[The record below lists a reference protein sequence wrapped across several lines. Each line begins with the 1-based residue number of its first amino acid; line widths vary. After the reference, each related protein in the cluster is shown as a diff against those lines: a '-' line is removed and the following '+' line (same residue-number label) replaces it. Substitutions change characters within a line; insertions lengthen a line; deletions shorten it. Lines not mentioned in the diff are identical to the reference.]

1 MPHVAITRRLPEGG
15 LEPLRSAGYRCEV
28 HDADEAPS
36 RGELLAL
43 VAGADA
49 VITLLSDRVDDAF
62 LDAAGPQL
70 QVVANYAVG
79 LDNVD
84 LDACTRRGVAVAH
97 TPGVLTEATAD
108 LAFALL
114 LAVAR
119 RVVEGHR
126 LASSDRW
133 TGWQPLQLLGT
144 SLHGRTFGVIGL
156 GRIGE
161 ATARRARAFGMEI
174 VYAGRS
180 DAPRAEDVLG
190 ARRLEIDALLG
201 ASDVVSLHCPLTDD
215 TRHMIDGA
223 ALARMKRSAI
233 LINTA
238 RGEIVDEAALVEALQ
253 AGRLRGAGLDV
264 FEHEPSIHPGL
275 TDLPNAVLTPHLGSA
290 TVDVRTEMA
299 RVAADAVVAVLEG
312 RDAPQLARRP

>member
-1 MPHVAITRRLPEGG
+1 MPRVAITRRLPEDG
-15 LEPLRSAGYRCEV
+15 LEPLRSAGYRCEM
-28 HDADEAPS
+28 HDTHEAPS
-36 RGELLAL
+36 RAELLAL
-43 VAGADA
+43 VSGVDA

-70 QVVANYAVG
+70 RVVANYAVG

-97 TPGVLTEATAD
+97 TPGVLSEATAD

-119 RVVEGHR
+119 RVMEGHR
-126 LASSDRW
+126 LATSGRW

-144 SLHGRTFGVIGL
+144 SLYGRTFGVIGM

-161 ATARRARAFGMEI
+161 AAARRAHGFGMEV
-174 VYAGRS
+174 VYASRS
-180 DAPRAEDVLG
+180 DAPHAEAALG
-190 ARRLEIDALLG
+190 ARRLEVDDVLRR
-201 ASDVVSLHCPLTDD
+201 SDVVSLHCPLTDD
-215 TRHMIDGA
+215 TRHLIDGA

-238 RGEIVDEAALVEALQ
+238 RGEIVDEASLVEALR
-253 AGRLRGAGLDV
+253 ARHLRGAGLDV
-264 FEHEPSIHPGL
+264 YEHEPSIHPGL
-275 TDLPNAVLTPHLGSA
+275 AGLPNAVLTPHLGSA
-290 TVDVRTEMA
+290 TVDVRTDMA

-312 RDAPQLARRP
+312 RDAPQVARRP

>member
-1 MPHVAITRRLPEGG
+1 MPRVAITRRLPQEG
-15 LEPLRSAGYRCEV
+15 LEPLRAAGHRCEV

-36 RGELLAL
+36 RAELLAL

-49 VITLLSDRVDDAF
+49 AITLLSDRVDDAF

-84 LDACTRRGVAVAH
+84 LDACARRGVAVAH

-119 RVVEGHR
+119 RVLEGHR
-126 LASSDRW
+126 LAASGRW

-144 SLHGRTFGVIGL
+144 SLQGRTFGVIGL

-161 ATARRARAFGMEI
+161 AAARRARAFGMEI
-174 VYAGRS
+174 VYASRS
-180 DAPRAEDVLG
+180 DAPRAEAALG
-190 ARRLEIDALLG
+190 ARRLEVDALL
-201 ASDVVSLHCPLTDD
+201 ASADVVSLHCPLTDD
-215 TRHMIDGA
+215 TRQLIDGA
-223 ALARMKRSAI
+223 ALARMKPSAI

-238 RGEIVDEAALVEALQ
+238 RGEIVDEAALVEALRD
-253 AGRLRGAGLDV
+253 GRLGGAGLDV
-264 FEHEPSIHPGL
+264 YQHEPSIHPGL
-275 TDLPNAVLTPHLGSA
+275 RDLPGVVLTPHLGSA
-290 TVDVRTEMA
+290 TVEVRTEMA
-299 RVAADAVVAVLEG
+299 RVAAEAVVAVLEG
-312 RDAPQLARRP
+312 REVPQLALRP